1 MYNIDKIMDMLDC
14 NNNIEIQKKGIEL
27 ARNVKS
33 INVFIL
39 PKHPGYNKNIWE
51 NCAKILN
58 SKTDKELYPYV
69 TSLLKWTENL
79 NWPGAIIIFERIK
92 KISEKKDIIYAIEE
106 IVNIANAINKEDW
119 LINLSKFLNNQEIE
133 GTLSE
138 KTLNILKKYYY
149 KK

>member
-14 NNNIEIQKKGIEL
+14 NNNIEIQKRGIEL
-27 ARNVKS
+27 ARKIKS

-51 NCAKILN
+51 NCAKILA

-79 NWPGAIIIFERIK
+79 NWPGAMIIFEKIK
-92 KISEKKDIIYAIEE
+92 NFSEKEHIIYAFEE
-106 IVNIANAINKEDW
+106 IVNIANTINKEEW
-119 LINLSKFLNNQEIE
+119 LRNLSKFLDNKEIE
-133 GTLSE
+133 RTLPE

-149 KK
+149 EK